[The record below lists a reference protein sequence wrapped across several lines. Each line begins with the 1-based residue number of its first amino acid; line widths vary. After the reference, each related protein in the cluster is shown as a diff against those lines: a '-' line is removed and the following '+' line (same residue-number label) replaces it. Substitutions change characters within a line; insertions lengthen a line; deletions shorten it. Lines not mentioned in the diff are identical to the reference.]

1 MTSSSCVCGNI
12 KILGQSVPHFVYPN
26 LPPTENLRL
35 RYIKNL
41 YSVQKHSME
50 IRDFNE
56 IQSRPLSKLCV
67 HMKCS
72 SCDSSFLF
80 FFWRGY
86 TYYGRIHAVNPKIK
100 PSCLTSQIDRNDQKG
115 CKSLSSRRQ
124 VMQQAKKKSD
134 KKVIGSLPNFFRPLI
149 LNQRSDDGLQK
160 CHVNRADKFMMKNNI
175 DDESIVSNDAD
186 FELMFSNKVD
196 PIVGSYKQDMNIP
209 LDSSFGNA
217 FNCGIQ
223 PNSYFA

>member
-72 SCDSSFLF
+72 SCDSQFPF

-124 VMQQAKKKSD
+124 VMQQAKKKVT
-134 KKVIGSLPNFFRPLI
+134 KKEPKGGGGGCWLMCGTIKHMPAYAFFFKPSQTKVLYKITSQIKCYTKRE
-149 LNQRSDDGLQK
+149 LQK
-160 CHVNRADKFMMKNNI
+160 DVDSKFKAVFH
-175 DDESIVSNDAD
+175 SI
-186 FELMFSNKVD
+186 
-196 PIVGSYKQDMNIP
+196 
-209 LDSSFGNA
+209 SSL
-217 FNCGIQ
+217 
-223 PNSYFA
+223 